1 MKIFLLGAATAIIV
15 LVLVF
20 SSYFAFGFAPVS
32 TSANPMPFEHSIAK
46 LAINAR
52 LRREMPR
59 YVPIPADEPNY
70 LAGAKV
76 YREDCSVCHGLP
88 GKPLSAIATGLF
100 PKPPALFRG
109 KGVTDDTPGETYW
122 KVMNGIRLTGMP
134 GFQRSLSETQ
144 GWQVSVLLAN
154 ASSLPSSVQTALSS
168 P

>member
-1 MKIFLLGAATAIIV
+1 MKTFLLGMATALIALV
-15 LVLVF
+15 LVL
-20 SSYFAFGFAPVS
+20 SSYFALGFAPVS
-32 TSANPMPFEHSIAK
+32 TAASPMPFEHFVAK

-52 LRREMPR
+52 LRHEMPR
-59 YVPIPADEPNY
+59 NVPIPPKESNY

-76 YREDCSVCHGLP
+76 YRENCAVCHGLP
-88 GKPLSAIATGLF
+88 GQPLSAIATGLF

-134 GFQRSLSETQ
+134 GFQPSLSETQ

-154 ASSLPSSVQTALSS
+154 ANSLPSSVQTALSS